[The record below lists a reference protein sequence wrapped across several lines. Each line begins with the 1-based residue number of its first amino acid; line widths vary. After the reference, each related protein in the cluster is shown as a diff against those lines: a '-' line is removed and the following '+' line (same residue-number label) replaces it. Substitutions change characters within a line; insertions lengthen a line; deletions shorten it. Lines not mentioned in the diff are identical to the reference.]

1 MAETFDQS
9 STPKP
14 MNPIYK
20 RQREDVAKMRTSLLA
35 CHDDSAIPTR
45 LAIQKITVLRVY
57 HQVSRIIRYLEI
69 MDKLEDKLYESI
81 DYEID
86 NADITDSDTWAKLIA
101 IQEKLQRSMIES
113 HKMLQPYLDLTEFS
127 VVDLTQDDGQT
138 AGTDLLM
145 SAETR
150 NNLQIAAQAVLQEL
164 MNQDAVPESG
174 DADGTE

>member
-1 MAETFDQS
+1 
-9 STPKP
+9 
-14 MNPIYK
+14 
-20 RQREDVAKMRTSLLA
+20 MRTSLLS

-86 NADITDSDTWAKLIA
+86 NADITDSDTWAKLLV
-101 IQEKLQRSMIES
+101 IQEKLQKSMIES
-113 HKMLQPYLDLTEFS
+113 HKLLQPYLDLTEFS

-138 AGTDLLM
+138 AGTELAM
-145 SAETR
+145 SPEKR
-150 NNLQIAAQAVLQEL
+150 DSLRLAAQSVLSEL
-164 MNQDAVPESG
+164 MDSGAVMLPESG

>member
-1 MAETFDQS
+1 MIETVDQP
-9 STPKP
+9 TP

-35 CHDDSAIPTR
+35 CHDDSTIPTR

-81 DYEID
+81 DYEVD
-86 NADITDSDTWAKLIA
+86 NADITDSDTWVKLMA
-101 IQEKLQRSMIES
+101 IQEKLQKSMIES

-138 AGTDLLM
+138 TGTEMLM
-145 SAETR
+145 SPETR
-150 NNLQIAAQAVLQEL
+150 NNLQLAAQAVLQEL
-164 MNQDAVPESG
+164 MSSDAVPEGG

>member
-1 MAETFDQS
+1 MIETVDQP
-9 STPKP
+9 TP

-35 CHDDSAIPTR
+35 CHDDSTIPTR

-81 DYEID
+81 DYEVD
-86 NADITDSDTWAKLIA
+86 NADITDSDTWVKLMA
-101 IQEKLQRSMIES
+101 IQEKLQKSMIES

-138 AGTDLLM
+138 VGTEILM
-145 SAETR
+145 NPESR
-150 NNLQIAAQAVLQEL
+150 DNLRLAAQTVLREL
-164 MNQDAVPESG
+164 TSDELQPIPESG
-174 DADGTE
+174 DADGSE

>member
-1 MAETFDQS
+1 MVGAG
-9 STPKP
+9 STIFGSG
-14 MNPIYK
+14 NSVYK

-35 CHDDSAIPTR
+35 CHDDSAMPTR

-86 NADITDSDTWAKLIA
+86 NADITDSETWAKLIM
-101 IQEKLQRSMIES
+101 IQEKLQKSMIES

-127 VVDLTQDDGQT
+127 VVDLTQDDAQT
-138 AGTDLLM
+138 AGTELTM
-145 SAETR
+145 SPEKR
-150 NNLQIAAQAVLQEL
+150 DNLRLAAQSVLAEL
-164 MNQDAVPESG
+164 MTSDAVPVSESG

>member
-1 MAETFDQS
+1 MIETVDQP
-9 STPKP
+9 TP

-35 CHDDSAIPTR
+35 CHDDSSMPTR

-86 NADITDSDTWAKLIA
+86 NADITDSETWAKLIM
-101 IQEKLQRSMIES
+101 IQEKLQKSMIES

-138 AGTDLLM
+138 AGTELTM
-145 SAETR
+145 SPEKR
-150 NNLQIAAQAVLQEL
+150 DNLRLAAQSVLAEL
-164 MNQDAVPESG
+164 MTSDAVPVSESG